1 MAGDVTIRRMQQGD
15 ADAVRELDGQILEG
29 DRSTTWDLLVE
40 RYLEVSDLET
50 LILPPWGCHV
60 GEHDGEIVAFIL
72 AERQV
77 PVYGLP
83 AGARIVAMAVHPNM
97 RRMGL
102 GKQLVDATTT
112 SPLRI
117 LNATSGIIPEP
128 HSSMTR
134 FTTLRVFTTMSTTTR
149 ILTKPLKYTRGC

>member
-1 MAGDVTIRRMQQGD
+1 MAGDVAIRRMQQGD

-29 DRSTTWDLLVE
+29 DRSTTWDLLVQ

-102 GKQLVDATTT
+102 GKQLVDALVEDCAALGIEEVY
-112 SPLRI
+112 SVLRSEDERDAAF
-117 LNATSGIIPEP
+117 LASCGFSE
-128 HSSMTR
+128 S
-134 FTTLRVFTTMSTTTR
+134 RVRLLS
-149 ILTKPLKYTRGC
+149 KDVVVD